1 MVEKFPLQQQD
12 RQPEYGPYGCHM
24 RLLHYHARGDITLML
39 IDLYNGQTNFDLRL
53 ITLELST
60 QTLLFIDV
68 LSPHY
73 LIVIKIL
80 ICYMNK
86 GNVPLFMLSL
96 MHQLIYK
103 GICEQT
109 VEMSPLHDI

>member
-1 MVEKFPLQQQD
+1 
-12 RQPEYGPYGCHM
+12 
-24 RLLHYHARGDITLML
+24 ML

-60 QTLLFIDV
+60 QTSFIDV

-80 ICYMNK
+80 IFYMNK

-109 VEMSPLHDI
+109 LELCPPCMIYNEANTYRPYSGCLSWCCSEDLSTTESFLEVQT